1 VRIAGDDDDF
11 GEVGMEKV
19 LAGRRR
25 VKDVFVVS
33 KRNVRK
39 EVYR

>member
-11 GEVGMEKV
+11 GEVRMEKI

-25 VKDVFVVS
+25 VKDVFYVS
-33 KRNVRK
+33 ERHVRK
-39 EVYR
+39 KV